1 MNDVFFMLT
10 LMNIKLRDWLIE
22 HLELIIQM
30 FNQKFFNMHNFLFR
44 ITI

>member
-10 LMNIKLRDWLIE
+10 LMNIKLKNWLIE

-30 FNQKFFNMHNFLFR
+30 LNKKFLNMHIFLFR